1 MPVLRHDDILESSRQ
16 AIDERNDRV
25 APIDR
30 QRPARHEI
38 GLQIDREKDVLVIDR
53 DCRAHWVS
61 TPLAAAGA
69 ASNFTARTESC
80 LTLPVPLSRRQEEVA
95 DSRESLRHYPP
106 LRRER
111 TIQRADL
118 TPCRPQRICMRP
130 MPTLV
135 LPFPAIN
142 PVLVQW
148 GPLAIRWYALA
159 YIAGLVLGWLL
170 IRRIVSDDRY
180 WNGKKRPS
188 AESIDDLLVYCA
200 FGVIIGGRV
209 GIVLFYNPQYYFS
222 HPIEIFKIWE
232 GGMAFHGGLIGALIG
247 ILLFC
252 RRYKA
257 PALTVLDLCSLVAPI
272 GIFLGRIANFIRPE
286 LWGRP
291 TDVPWAVV
299 FPGTD
304 GLPRHPSQIYEA
316 LLEGLLA
323 FVILYILAQMGA
335 LRRPGVIAGVFAIV
349 YGAARI
355 FSEFFR
361 EPDPQ
366 LGYLRWGLTMGMVLS
381 LPLIIAGMGILAWSL
396 PAGSFAMTQLLDEIR
411 AMVAERGPISVEQY
425 MQLALAHPDLGY
437 YMNRDPFGATGDF
450 TTAPEISQM
459 FGELIGLWAAEVWSS
474 MGSPDPVRLIELGPG
489 RGTLMSDAL
498 RAARIVPAFRNA
510 LDVRLVET
518 SPALA
523 AMQHELL
530 VNSGVAV
537 SWAQTLKEVPDG
549 PAIVIG
555 NEFLDALP
563 VRQFV
568 RVNGQWRERRCV

>member
-1 MPVLRHDDILESSRQ
+1 VRRGSTFNTFPWASN
-16 AIDERNDRV
+16 AI
-25 APIDR
+25 APIG
-30 QRPARHEI
+30 PPIAE
-38 GLQIDREKDVLVIDR
+38 LE
-53 DCRAHWVS
+53 RA
-61 TPLAAAGA
+61 
-69 ASNFTARTESC
+69 
-80 LTLPVPLSRRQEEVA
+80 
-95 DSRESLRHYPP
+95 
-106 LRRER
+106 
-111 TIQRADL
+111 IQRADL

-188 AESIDDLLVYCA
+188 ADSIDDLLVYCA

-323 FVILYILAQMGA
+323 FIILYILAQMGA
-335 LRRPGVIAGVFAIV
+335 LRRPGVIAGVFAIL

-381 LPLIIAGMGILAWSL
+381 LPLIIAGMGILAWS
-396 PAGSFAMTQLLDEIR
+396 FR
-411 AMVAERGPISVEQY
+411 RGV
-425 MQLALAHPDLGY
+425 
-437 YMNRDPFGATGDF
+437 
-450 TTAPEISQM
+450 
-459 FGELIGLWAAEVWSS
+459 
-474 MGSPDPVRLIELGPG
+474 SP
-489 RGTLMSDAL
+489 
-498 RAARIVPAFRNA
+498 
-510 LDVRLVET
+510 
-518 SPALA
+518 
-523 AMQHELL
+523 
-530 VNSGVAV
+530 
-537 SWAQTLKEVPDG
+537 
-549 PAIVIG
+549 
-555 NEFLDALP
+555 
-563 VRQFV
+563 
-568 RVNGQWRERRCV
+568 